1 MNLLELK
8 LLVYKKR
15 NWQYNFIKLSEL
27 PEKFET
33 DKTIRVSIHEKES
46 IINISSTSETQ
57 LSSAMN
63 TVADVIGKVNFSV
76 IQPYLLNSRFEVG
89 LITMQ
94 NTIFSVEAKNVI
106 TSDISTEINSNWSN
120 RILGYSCQK
129 IDSSIRGWLD
139 VAKVVPLNTTSDSY
153 YVDATGVLDK
163 ATIAKLSDY
172 SPLTLKKMSTDYAR
186 WFSSDKLDYFEYS
199 MY

>member
-33 DKTIRVSIHEKES
+33 DKTIHVSIHEKES
-46 IINISSTSETQ
+46 IINISSTSEAQ
-57 LSSAMN
+57 LYSAIN
-63 TVADVIGKVNFSV
+63 TVAEVIGKVNFSI
-76 IQPYLLNSRFEVG
+76 IQPYLLNSKFEVG
-89 LITMQ
+89 LVVMP
-94 NTIFSVEAKNVI
+94 NTVFSVEAKDAI
-106 TSDISTEINSNWSN
+106 TSDISTEINFIWAN
-120 RILGYSCQK
+120 RISGYSRPK

-139 VAKVVPLNTTSDSY
+139 VAKVVPLNTTSDNY

-172 SPLTLKKMSTDYAR
+172 SQLTLKKMSTDYAR